1 MKKCEKGDL
10 ALDEIDIAENM
21 WSKEIQRGFTNEK
34 LKQLTPSL
42 GLFLDESGIIQS
54 KGRLRNTSLSY

>member
-10 ALDEIDIAENM
+10 TLEEIDIAENM
-21 WSKEIQRGFTNEK
+21 WIKEIQRGFTNER

-54 KGRLRNTSLSY
+54 KG